1 MFPWKISK
9 ILRAADPKNTCNQ
22 QAAAFFLQYAQKK
35 SHSNLNSHRYKT
47 SKIFSLLKEFILWNT
62 VVQTRI
68 FKMDVAF
75 SFISTIFPKQYSQN
89 NLEKKILSF
98 IHYPLYEYFT
108 CHGVKVGPGPRDLG
122 PRDPPQSLKV
132 GRETPLKFKSGSPE
146 PSSRIKSGTLGPPSK
161 FKSGTNPHHICL
173 TNSFFSEYFI
183 VFLLIYFCFF
193 LIRYKKI

>member
-1 MFPWKISK
+1 MEYRSSNSNIQNGCSIFFHKYNIPKTVFPIQ
-9 ILRAADPKNTCNQ
+9 C
-22 QAAAFFLQYAQKK
+22 F
-35 SHSNLNSHRYKT
+35 
-47 SKIFSLLKEFILWNT
+47 
-62 VVQTRI
+62 
-68 FKMDVAF
+68 
-75 SFISTIFPKQYSQN
+75 QN